1 MAKCQLIQHMKL
13 FTYIPLFLFFSLS
26 IISCKKEKLL
36 LDSNAALTVNRDT
49 LNFDT
54 VFTSTGSV
62 TQYFTIVNPNKQKI
76 QLSSVKLMGGTGSAF
91 KINAD
96 GIAGPAINNIE
107 IEANDSIYVFVLV
120 TINPNAANLPFVITD
135 SIQINWNGNKT
146 YKHLQ
151 AWGQNAHFLR
161 NKVIEENTTWNNDL
175 PYVILGGLKVAT
187 DVTLTINQGVRIYS
201 HADAPFIVDGTLT
214 VNGTKKDSVVFRGDR
229 LDEDYRDFP
238 GSWPGIYFR
247 DTSKDNQLTYAII
260 KNAYQGIVAQ
270 KPAANANPKVTLSQ
284 CIIDNIYDAG
294 ILGVQSSI
302 KADNCLISNCGNNVA
317 IALGGNY
324 AFTHCTMATYSS
336 TFINHKNPVLFAS
349 NALKQNN
356 QTLTNNLFAN
366 FTNCIIWGEGGTAQ
380 DEVVVDKQGNN
391 TYSIT
396 FDNVLYKVTTDPSNV
411 TFNSSIKNQAPL
423 FDSIDVSKR
432 FYDFHLKAESPAIN
446 KGKATSLSIDLD
458 GKPRANGLP
467 DLGCYEKQ

>member
-1 MAKCQLIQHMKL
+1 MKL
-13 FTYIPLFLFFSLS
+13 LTYITLIFFFSLA
-26 IISCKKEKLL
+26 IISCKKDRLL
-36 LDSNAALTVNRDT
+36 TDANASLTINRDT

-54 VFTSTGSV
+54 VFTSTGSI

-76 QLSSVKLMGGTGSAF
+76 QLSSVKLMGGSASAF

-96 GIAGPAINNIE
+96 GIAGPTINNIE

-120 TINPNAANLPFVITD
+120 TINPNAANLPFVIND

-161 NKVIEENTTWNNDL
+161 NKVIDINTTWNNDL
-175 PYVILGGLKVAT
+175 PYVILGGLQVAPGI
-187 DVTLTINQGVRIYS
+187 TLTVNPGVRIYS
-201 HADAPFIVDGTLT
+201 HADAPFIVNGTLT
-214 VNGTKKDSVVFRGDR
+214 INGTKKDSVIFRGDR

-247 DTSKDNQLTYAII
+247 GSSKDNQLTYTII

-270 KPAANANPKVTLSQ
+270 DPSGNANPKVTLSQ

-294 ILGVQSSI
+294 ILGIQSSI

-317 IALGGNY
+317 IALGGVY

-336 TFINHKNPVLFAS
+336 AFINHKNPVLFAS
-349 NALKQNN
+349 NAIKQNN

-366 FTNCIIWGEGGTAQ
+366 FTNCIIWGEGGTVEN
-380 DEVVVDKQGNN
+380 EVITDKQGNN

-396 FDNVLYKVTTDPSNV
+396 FDNVLYKVTTDPSNIS
-411 TFNSSIKNQAPL
+411 FNSSIKNQAPL
-423 FDSIDVSKR
+423 FDSIDVTKR
-432 FYDFHLKAESPAIN
+432 YYDFHLKAGSPAIN
-446 KGKATSLSIDLD
+446 KGKATGLTIDLD
-458 GKPRANGLP
+458 GNPRANGLP